1 LDAFYPWIVRRM
13 TELLGGVE
21 DDIVINMVFHFL
33 SQSDSELINPK
44 TLQFQLLGFLESEK
58 AAIFVT
64 ELWTLLLAAQNSS
77 SGIPPA
83 FIEEKKSQL
92 IQKLKQNS

>member
-1 LDAFYPWIVRRM
+1 MDAFYPWIVRRM

-44 TLQFQLLGFLESEK
+44 TLQFQLLGFLEPEK
-58 AAIFVT
+58 AAAFVT
-64 ELWTLLLAAQNSS
+64 ELWTLLLAAHHSP
-77 SGIPPA
+77 SGIPPV
-83 FIEEKKSQL
+83 FIEEKKMQL
-92 IQKLKQNS
+92 IQKSRQPR